1 MPVSDP
7 IKHIP
12 SLNDYYRKIRFGLAA
27 GRMNL
32 APEQMA
38 DCTEQPNFSAV
49 ELPCDYFTSLSE
61 PARKKIRDR
70 FAMVHCGNLFAKELT
85 SLLPMAGKN
94 IQRDFIRSCR
104 TFLPRLASAGI
115 RCCALDF
122 SLTQV
127 LADDLQ
133 RTALSRLLRQLHPV
147 LHESGM
153 TVLLPVRLP
162 LPDLLLKE
170 KVSAFLRDL
179 MIPGL
184 KLRLEIYPHQLKP
197 DFKPEVIAGTFRL
210 ETASVL
216 FCCNAD
222 SGNRLLRVHL
232 TPWLRYF
239 SLTAF
244 PGPFL
249 FCPFSQNNRLALMES
264 ESFSKLTEEI
274 SKNH

>member
-12 SLNDYYRKIRFGLAA
+12 SLNDYYRKIRFGVAA

-32 APEQMA
+32 AADQIP
-38 DCTEQPNFSAV
+38 DCTEQLNFSAV
-49 ELPCDYFTSLSE
+49 ELSCDYFISLPE
-61 PARKKIRDR
+61 TARKKIWNR
-70 FAMVHCGNLFAKELT
+70 FAMVHGGNLFAKELT
-85 SLLPMAGKN
+85 SLLPVAGKN

-104 TFLPRLASAGI
+104 TILPRLAAAGI

-122 SLTQV
+122 SLIQV

-133 RTALSRLLRQLHPV
+133 RTALSLLLRQLHPV

-153 TVLLPVRLP
+153 TILLPVRLP

-170 KVSAFLRDL
+170 KVSAFLRNL

-197 DFKPEVIAGTFRL
+197 DFKPEDIAGTFRL

-239 SLTAF
+239 ALTGF

-249 FCPFSQNNRLALMES
+249 FCPLSQNNRLALVES
-264 ESFSKLTEEI
+264 EAFSKLTEEI

>member
-1 MPVSDP
+1 MPASDP
-7 IKHIP
+7 IKNIP
-12 SLNDYYRKIRFGLAA
+12 SLNDYYRRIHFGLAA

-32 APEQMA
+32 AAEQMA

-49 ELPCDYFTSLSE
+49 ELPCDYFSALSGS
-61 PARKKIRDR
+61 AREKLRKR
-70 FAMVHCGNLFAKELT
+70 FSMVHCGNLFAKELT
-85 SLLPMAGKN
+85 VLLPMAGKN
-94 IQRDFIRSCR
+94 IQRDFIRACR
-104 TFLPRLASAGI
+104 ARLPELTSAGI

-122 SLTQV
+122 SLIQV
-127 LADDLQ
+127 LGDEIQ
-133 RTALSRLLRQLHPV
+133 RKALSQLLRQLHPI
-147 LHESGM
+147 LHDSGM

-162 LPDLLLKE
+162 LPDPKITE
-170 KVSAFLRDL
+170 QITSFFREQ

-184 KLRLEIYPHQLKP
+184 KLSLEIYPHQLKP
-197 DFKPEVIAGTFRL
+197 DFKPEDIAGTFRL

-239 SLTAF
+239 ALTGF

-249 FCPFSQNNRLALMES
+249 FCPLSRNNRLALVES
-264 ESFSKLTEEI
+264 EAFSKLTEEI
-274 SKNH
+274 GKNH